1 MLLTAMFGFTCCLE
15 IGHQA
20 DLNHVLGTRGV
31 GKGLDDESLDP
42 ALKATGLVI
51 FLHPYYGVDSQAFEK
66 TTDTFCHRRCSFPF
80 DWGPPTAISRLASWI
95 LKFMTR
101 GIITV
106 YSALTL
112 CHIMGRIISPVSCFE
127 TGS

>member
-1 MLLTAMFGFTCCLE
+1 MFGFTCCLE
-15 IGHQA
+15 ISHQA

-66 TTDTFCHRRCSFPF
+66 TTDTFCRRRCSLPF
-80 DWGPPTAISRLASWI
+80 DCYFPAGI
-95 LKFMTR
+95 LDPEVH
-101 GIITV
+101 GAQ
-106 YSALTL
+106 YYHGEL
-112 CHIMGRIISPVSCFE
+112 CFDAVSHHRIVFPVSRSE
-127 TGS
+127 TGI